1 MANDIH
7 TIEDLRQLARCRLP
21 RPIFDFIDGGG
32 GEEYSQRRNMEAFA
46 ETRLVTRLFTECRKR
61 DLSTTFLGTKYGA
74 PFGVSPMGLGNL
86 AWPGTDEALVRATSG
101 ARIPYSLSTAGSS
114 TIERVAELGGDCAW
128 FQLYLPQEFELS
140 KKLVKRALDAGV
152 KTLVFTVDASQPGR
166 RLRDR
171 RSGFGRPLLDFPKGM
186 LSYALHPGWSLSTLM
201 AGTPTMANL
210 TSGAG
215 DFEGANAALQFM
227 GSIMNAK
234 LDWESLDQ
242 IRALWPHKLI
252 VKGVLT
258 PADAKRI
265 AAAGADAVMVS
276 NHGGR
281 QFGSVVS
288 TLDVLPAIREAVGP
302 DYPLVLDS
310 GVRSGEDVAKA
321 IVKGANFVLLG
332 RPWLFATAALGPQA
346 GAAKIIEIL
355 RGELDNAMSQI
366 GCATIAELT
375 GDLWWRG

>member
-1 MANDIH
+1 MSALRPRVMYLAH
-7 TIEDLRQLARCRLP
+7 TLAV
-21 RPIFDFIDGGG
+21 GGA
-32 GEEYSQRRNMEAFA
+32 EEMLLN
-46 ETRLVTRLFTECRKR
+46 
-61 DLSTTFLGTKYGA
+61 
-74 PFGVSPMGLGNL
+74 
-86 AWPGTDEALVRATSG
+86 LVR
-101 ARIPYSLSTAGSS
+101 
-114 TIERVAELGGDCAW
+114 
-128 FQLYLPQEFELS
+128 YLPQEFELS
-140 KKLVKRALDAGV
+140 KKLVKRAIDAGV

-171 RSGFGRPLLDFPKGM
+171 RSGFGRPLFDYPKGM

-281 QFGSVVS
+281 AGDFG
-288 TLDVLPAIREAVGP
+288 
-302 DYPLVLDS
+302 
-310 GVRSGEDVAKA
+310 
-321 IVKGANFVLLG
+321 
-332 RPWLFATAALGPQA
+332 
-346 GAAKIIEIL
+346 
-355 RGELDNAMSQI
+355 MS
-366 GCATIAELT
+366 TIAEK
-375 GDLWWRG
+375 